1 MPSRTL
7 TGRRLYDEDDL
18 ALIRRM
24 AALIDSGLSAASAAA
39 TVQGEA
45 VQVTSIR
52 PAGTAEVD
60 SRVLF
65 LADAAEQFNEQ
76 TLLEILVA
84 AECSM
89 GIEAA
94 VDEIALP
101 ALVEVGDRWQ
111 RSTMTAA
118 GEHLLSEMI
127 RSWLAV
133 LSHALPNAPA
143 NAPRVVVACPED
155 EHHAIGALALALFLR
170 REGLR
175 VAYFGADMPTGAL
188 MDVVRSGSFAALCLS
203 VTAITS
209 LPTARIA
216 LGGLIKVG
224 GGMLMYVGG
233 RAISRTRDGE
243 ADAIPAMR
251 LSESVTAAAQQVA
264 SQLRAVS
271 KD

>member
-52 PAGTAEVD
+52 PAGTAKVD
-60 SRVLF
+60 SRVLS
-65 LADAAEQFNEQ
+65 LVHGAEDFNEE

-89 GIEAA
+89 GIEAT
-94 VDEIALP
+94 VDEIVLP
-101 ALVEVGDRWQ
+101 TLVEMGDRWQ
-111 RSTMTAA
+111 RSTMSIGA
-118 GEHLLSEMI
+118 EHLLSEVI
-127 RSWLAV
+127 CLWLDDF
-133 LSHALPNAPA
+133 SRTLPSAPA
-143 NAPRVVVACPED
+143 NAPRVVVACIED
-155 EHHAIGALALALFLR
+155 ERHEIGARALALFLR

-175 VAYFGADMPTGAL
+175 VAYFGSDMPTGSL
-188 MDVVRSGSFAALCLS
+188 MEVVRSGSFAALCL
-203 VTAITS
+203 TATMSTS
-209 LPTARIA
+209 LPTTRIA
-216 LGGLIKVG
+216 LGRLIEMG
-224 GGMLMYVGG
+224 SGTLMYVGG
-233 RAISRTRDGE
+233 RAFSQVRDGE
-243 ADAIPAMR
+243 ADAIPGMR
-251 LSESVTAAAQQVA
+251 LSESIAAAAQQVA
-264 SQLRAVS
+264 RQLRAVS

>member
-1 MPSRTL
+1 
-7 TGRRLYDEDDL
+7 
-18 ALIRRM
+18 M

-188 MDVVRSGSFAALCLS
+188 MEVVRSGSFAALCLS

-216 LGGLIKVG
+216 LRGLIEVG

-233 RAISRTRDGE
+233 RAIVRAREGE

-251 LSESVTAAAQQVA
+251 LPESVAAAAQQVA
-264 SQLRAVS
+264 SQLLAVS